1 MCLVPKNIFQLDITY
16 RDVYNILLHA
26 TMQVLQEDKYD
37 QIILQMKYVNTFL
50 KKCPIFLEYLSN
62 YK

>member
-1 MCLVPKNIFQLDITY
+1 MFSTQKHIPVGYYIQ